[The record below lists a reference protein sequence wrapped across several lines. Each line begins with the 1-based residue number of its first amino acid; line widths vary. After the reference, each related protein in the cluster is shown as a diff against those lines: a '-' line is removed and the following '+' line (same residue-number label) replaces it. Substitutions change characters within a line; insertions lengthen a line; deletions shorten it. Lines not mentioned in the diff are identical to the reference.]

1 MFLTKQFGK
10 RPLSLAVAAAVAPAL
25 ASTALAQSPQLE
37 EVVVTATKR
46 AENLQDVPISVNA
59 LSGDAMRSQNILTFD
74 DYVEF
79 LPNVV
84 SAGIGPGQKE
94 IYIRGSASEQ
104 SSITVAPA
112 QGSAPGVALY
122 FDEMP
127 VSFGARNL
135 DVYAADLDRI
145 EVLSGPQ
152 GTLFGASSQSGNMR
166 LITSKPNA
174 DEFEASVDFG
184 MSSTRGGANSDNLEV
199 MVNVPIND
207 KGAVRFVGYR
217 DKQGGW
223 IDNAEGTFT
232 PNGEVIDRNNSA
244 GFGPFFGDFPLTT
257 IQSTNN
263 ADLAKDNWNEAEY
276 NGFRVAAS
284 YDLNDDW
291 SALVTHMSQEIDVE
305 GSFLVDPSLGQDRSQ
320 KYVPERNVDEFDIT
334 TWTLEGRIANLDVV
348 YTGGYIDRE
357 VDALIDYTHY
367 NNGGGYIT
375 YYLCSGNIYS
385 GDKANARNTCF
396 DPTKQ
401 YADESTN
408 ERTTHE
414 FRISSD
420 PDNRLRWMAGV
431 YMSDVDTTHIGEFQY
446 FSTNDAFS
454 EHIINYF
461 TDENGDYVNWAPF
474 SVGNTTI
481 PNTAGTNT
489 EGPRSPLTTFYNDY
503 TRTEEETAYF
513 GEVAFDLTDDLTV
526 SLSARQYD
534 LKSQLQ
540 GASNFS
546 FGCRYGAPFTDRD
559 TPAGAGFGNAEVTAD
574 GRCNSNAFSND
585 VTARLL
591 TLGAYAASGDASII
605 QDATSPN
612 GARDM
617 FRGGGDNDKTLLAIQ
632 EGRLDIS
639 DISTDGSTKEKDT
652 IVRLSLN
659 YNLSDDVM
667 LYGIYSEGY
676 RPATQNRN
684 AGQLAANQCKEDD
697 PNYATCIQTNV
708 YHGYV
713 VPAVA
718 VTDTLENIEFGMKGE
733 FLDRTLRLNASFYM
747 TEITDLQVSRF
758 DPSNVAF
765 LVFMENVG
773 DAESNGIDVDFQ
785 WAAGTNLL
793 ISGAASFLDTELTR
807 INPQLEG
814 VAVPVGSELP
824 LAPRFSGNL
833 RVRYDFEMP
842 GWYGMNGYVTGA
854 ITHRGESAAGIVGS
868 AAFMDDTAL
877 LAYGSRSGLDQQ
889 NEGGTFGTVNDSEGA
904 LPANTRFVNEAAT
917 TLNLSAGFM
926 KDSWLAEVYVRNLT
940 SEAGTIVQTAGKFT
954 PEATVNR
961 PRTIGMRI
969 SYSF

>member
-1 MFLTKQFGK
+1 MFLTNKFGK
-10 RPLSLAVAAAVAPAL
+10 RPLSFAVAAAIAPAF
-25 ASTALAQSPQLE
+25 ASTALAQNPQLE

-59 LSGDAMRSQNILTFD
+59 LSGDAMRSQNIMTFD

-135 DVYAADLDRI
+135 DVYAADLERI

-166 LITSKPNA
+166 LITNKPNQ
-174 DEFEASVDFG
+174 DEFEASIDFG
-184 MSSTRGGANSDNLEV
+184 MSSTSGGAGSNNVEAMINIPLSDRA
-199 MVNVPIND
+199 
-207 KGAVRFVGYR
+207 AVRFVGYS
-217 DKQGGW
+217 DNQGGW
-223 IDNAEGTFT
+223 IDNVSGTFT

-244 GFGPFFGDFPLTT
+244 GYGPFFGDFPLTT
-257 IQSTNN
+257 IQSASN
-263 ADLAKDNWNEAEY
+263 ADLAEDDWNEAKY

-284 YDLNDDW
+284 YDFNDEW
-291 SALVTHMSQEIDVE
+291 SGLLTHMSQEIDVE
-305 GSFLVDPSLGQDRSQ
+305 GSFLVDPSLGDEKSM
-320 KYVPERNVDEFDIT
+320 KFVPEHNLDEFDIT
-334 TWTLEGRIANLDVV
+334 TWTLEGRLANLDVV
-348 YTGGYIDRE
+348 YSGGYIDRE

-385 GDKANARNTCF
+385 GDKANAPNTCF

-401 YADESTN
+401 YADASTN

-414 FRISSD
+414 IRLSSD

-446 FSTNDAFS
+446 MSTNDAFS
-454 EHIINYF
+454 EHIVNYF
-461 TDENGDYVNWAPF
+461 GSGAPF
-474 SVGNTTI
+474 EVGNTTI
-481 PNTAGTNT
+481 PDTAGTNT
-489 EGPRSPLTTFYNDY
+489 VGPRSPLTTFYNDY
-503 TRTEEETAYF
+503 TRTEEETAFF

-526 SLSARQYD
+526 SLSARRYD

-559 TPAGAGFGNAEVTAD
+559 TPAGAGFGNAEVTPD

-585 VTARLL
+585 VTARML
-591 TLGAYAASGDASII
+591 TLGAYGASGDDNII
-605 QDATSPN
+605 LNATSPN

-617 FRGGGDNDKTLLAIQ
+617 FRGGGSNAATLAAIQ
-632 EGRLDIS
+632 NGNLDIS
-639 DISTDGSTKEKDT
+639 AISPDGSTEEEDT

-667 LYGIYSEGY
+667 VYGIYSEGY

-684 AGQLAANQCKEDD
+684 AGQLAANQSG
-697 PNYATCIQTNV
+697 V
-708 YHGYV
+708 YEGYV

-785 WAAGTNLL
+785 WAAGNNLL
-793 ISGAASFLDTELTR
+793 ISGAASFLDTEITR
-807 INPQLEG
+807 LNPQLQG

-824 LAPRFSGNL
+824 LAPRFSGNI
-833 RVRYDFEMP
+833 RVRYDYEVPSM
-842 GWYGMNGYVTGA
+842 GANGYVTA
-854 ITHRGESAAGIVGS
+854 ALTHRGESVAGIVGS
-868 AAFMDDTAL
+868 AAFMDDTGV
-877 LAYGSRSGLDQQ
+877 LAYGASSGLGLQ
-889 NEGGTFGTVNDSEGA
+889 NEGGTFGTVNDRTGN
-904 LPANTRFVNEAAT
+904 LPSNSRFVNESAT
-917 TLNLSAGFM
+917 MINLSAGLE
-926 KDSWLAEVYVRNLT
+926 KDNWLAEVYVRNLT
-940 SEAGTIVQTAGKFT
+940 SEEGAIVQTAGKFS

-961 PRTIGMRI
+961 PRTLGLRL
-969 SYSF
+969 SYRF

>member
-1 MFLTKQFGK
+1 MSHPHRFHRT
-10 RPLSLAVAAAVAPAL
+10 PLAAALGVALLPL
-25 ASTALAQSPQLE
+25 VASPVQAQLE

-46 AENLQDVPISVNA
+46 TESLQDVPISVSA
-59 LSGDAMRSQNILTFD
+59 LGGEALKDLGVQTFD
-74 DYVEF
+74 EYVEF

-84 SAGIGPGQKE
+84 SAGIGPGQRE

-135 DVYAADLDRI
+135 DVYAADLERI

-166 LITSKPNA
+166 LITNKPQL
-174 DEFEASVDFG
+174 DEFSAGIDVG
-184 MSSTRGGANSDNLEV
+184 MSTTHGGADSNKVEAMINIPLSDRAA
-199 MVNVPIND
+199 I
-207 KGAVRFVGYR
+207 RFVGFA

-223 IDNAEGTFT
+223 IDNVPGTFT
-232 PNGEVIDRNNSA
+232 PSGEVIDRNNSA
-244 GFGPFFGDFPLTT
+244 GFGPFFRDFPQTT
-257 IQSTNN
+257 IQSTSN
-263 ADLAKDNWNEAEY
+263 ADLARDNWNEAKY
-276 NGFRVAAS
+276 NGYRLGLR
-284 YDLNDDW
+284 YDFTDNW
-291 SALVTHMSQEIDVE
+291 SGLIQHMSQEIDVE
-305 GSFLVDPSLGQDRSQ
+305 GSFLIDPSLGDESSQ
-320 KYVPERNVDEFDIT
+320 KFVPERNVDDFDIT

-401 YADESTN
+401 YADQSTN

-420 PDNRLRWMAGV
+420 PDNRFRWMAGV
-431 YMSDVDTTHIGEFQY
+431 YYSDVETTHIGEFQY
-446 FSTNDAFS
+446 LSTNDAFS
-454 EHIINYF
+454 EHIVNYF
-461 TDENGDYVNWAPF
+461 GSGAPF
-474 SVGNTTI
+474 EVGNTTI
-481 PNTAGTNT
+481 PDTPGTNT
-489 EGPRSPLTTFYNDY
+489 DGPRSALTTFYNDF
-503 TRTEEETAYF
+503 TRTEEELAFF
-513 GEVAFDLTDDLTV
+513 GELAFDLTDSLTV
-526 SLSARQYD
+526 AVSARRYD
-534 LKSQLQ
+534 LDTQLQ

-585 VTARLL
+585 VSARLL
-591 TLGAYAASGDASII
+591 TLGQYAASGDDSII
-605 QDATSPN
+605 LNATSPN

-617 FRGGGDNDKTLLAIQ
+617 FRGGGSNAATLAAIQ
-632 EGRLDIS
+632 SGRLDIS
-639 DISTDGSTKEKDT
+639 AIESDGSTNEEDT
-652 IVRLSLN
+652 IVRFSAN
-659 YNLSDDVM
+659 WNMTDDIM
-667 LYGIYSEGY
+667 FYGIYSEGY

-684 AGQLAANQCKEDD
+684 AGQLAANQSG
-697 PNYATCIQTNV
+697 V
-708 YHGYV
+708 YEGYV

-718 VTDTLENIEFGMKGE
+718 VTDELENIEFGMKGE
-733 FLDRTLRLNASFYM
+733 FLDRTLRINASIYWA
-747 TEITDLQVSRF
+747 EITDLQVSRF

-773 DAESNGIDVDFQ
+773 DADSNGIDVDFQ
-785 WAAGTNLL
+785 WAPTDNLT
-793 ISGAASFLDTELTR
+793 ISGAASFLDTEITR
-807 INPQLEG
+807 LNPQLQG

-824 LAPRFSGNL
+824 LAPDFSGNL
-833 RVRYDFEMP
+833 RARYDFELP
-842 GWYGMNGYVTGA
+842 GMGANAYVTGSV
-854 ITHRGESAAGIVGS
+854 TYRGTSLAGIVGS

-877 LAYGSRSGLDQQ
+877 LAYGSTSGLGIEE
-889 NEGGTFGTVNDSEGA
+889 EGGNFGTVADSSGD
-904 LPANTRFVNEAAT
+904 LPANTRFVNESAT
-917 TLNLSAGFM
+917 VLSASAGIM
-926 KDSWLAEVYVRNLT
+926 KDSWLAELYVKNIT
-940 SEAGTIVQTAGKFT
+940 SQEGAIVQTAGKFT

-961 PRTIGMRI
+961 PRTIGVRL
-969 SYSF
+969 SYRF

>member
-10 RPLSLAVAAAVAPAL
+10 RPLSLAVAAAIAPAL
-25 ASTALAQSPQLE
+25 ASTAFAQNPQLE

-59 LSGDAMRSQNILTFD
+59 LTGDAMRSQNIMTFD

-135 DVYAADLDRI
+135 DVYAADLERI

-166 LITSKPNA
+166 LITNKPNR
-174 DEFEASVDFG
+174 DEFEASIDFG
-184 MSSTRGGANSDNLEV
+184 MSSTSGGAGSNNVEAMINIPLSDRA
-199 MVNVPIND
+199 
-207 KGAVRFVGYR
+207 AVRFVGYS
-217 DKQGGW
+217 DNQGGW
-223 IDNAEGTFT
+223 IDNVSGTFT
-232 PNGEVIDRNNSA
+232 PSGEVIDRNNSA
-244 GFGPFFGDFPLTT
+244 GYGPFFGDFPLTT
-257 IQSTNN
+257 IQSASN
-263 ADLAKDNWNEAEY
+263 ADLAEDDWNEAKY

-284 YDLNDDW
+284 YDFNAEW
-291 SALVTHMSQEIDVE
+291 SGLITHMSQEIDVE
-305 GSFLVDPSLGQDRSQ
+305 GSFLIDPSLGDEKAQ
-320 KYVPERNVDEFDIT
+320 KFVPEHNLDEFDIT
-334 TWTLEGRIANLDVV
+334 TWTLEGRLANLDVV

-414 FRISSD
+414 IRVSSD
-420 PDNRLRWMAGV
+420 PDSRLRWMAGV

-446 FSTNDAFS
+446 MSTNDAFS
-454 EHIINYF
+454 EHIVNYF
-461 TDENGDYVNWAPF
+461 GSGDPF
-474 SVGNTTI
+474 QVGNTTI
-481 PNTAGTNT
+481 PDTAGTNT
-489 EGPRSPLTTFYNDY
+489 TGPRSPLTTFYNDFG
-503 TRTEEETAYF
+503 RSEEETAFF
-513 GEVAFDLTDDLTV
+513 GEVSFDLTDDLTV
-526 SLSARQYD
+526 ALSARRYD

-559 TPAGAGFGNAEVTAD
+559 TPAGAGFGNAEVTPD

-591 TLGAYAASGDASII
+591 TLGAYAASGDDNII
-605 QDATSPN
+605 LNATSPN

-617 FRGGGDNDKTLLAIQ
+617 FRGGGSNAATLAAIQ
-632 EGRLDIS
+632 NGNLDIS
-639 DISTDGSTKEKDT
+639 DISTDGSTEEEDT

-667 LYGIYSEGY
+667 VYGIYSEGY

-684 AGQLAANQCKEDD
+684 AGQLAANQSG
-697 PNYATCIQTNV
+697 V
-708 YHGYV
+708 YEGYV

-785 WAAGTNLL
+785 WAAGNNLL
-793 ISGAASFLDTELTR
+793 ISGAASFLDTEITR
-807 INPQLEG
+807 LNPQLQG

-824 LAPRFSGNL
+824 LAPRFSGNI
-833 RVRYDFEMP
+833 RVRYDYEVSSM
-842 GWYGMNGYVTGA
+842 GANGYVTA
-854 ITHRGESAAGIVGS
+854 ALTHRGESVAGIVGS
-868 AAFMDDTAL
+868 AAFMDDTGV
-877 LAYGSRSGLDQQ
+877 LAYGGASGLGLQ
-889 NEGGTFGTVNDSEGA
+889 NEGGTFGTVNDRTGN
-904 LPANTRFVNEAAT
+904 LPANTRFVNESAT
-917 TLNLSAGFM
+917 MINLSAGLE
-926 KDSWLAEVYVRNLT
+926 KDNWLAEVYVRNLT
-940 SEAGTIVQTAGKFT
+940 SEEGAIVQTAGKFT

-961 PRTIGMRI
+961 PRTLGLRL
-969 SYSF
+969 SYRF

>member
-1 MFLTKQFGK
+1 MFLTNKFGK
-10 RPLSLAVAAAVAPAL
+10 RPLSLAVAAAIAPAL
-25 ASTALAQSPQLE
+25 ASTALAQNLQLE

-59 LSGDAMRSQNILTFD
+59 LSGDAMRSQNIMTFD

-122 FDEMP
+122 LDEMP

-135 DVYAADLDRI
+135 DVYAADLERI

-166 LITSKPNA
+166 LITNKPNQ
-174 DEFEASVDFG
+174 DEFEASIDFG
-184 MSSTRGGANSDNLEV
+184 MSSTSGGAGSNNVEAMINIPLSDRA
-199 MVNVPIND
+199 
-207 KGAVRFVGYR
+207 AVRFVGYS
-217 DKQGGW
+217 DNQGGW
-223 IDNAEGTFT
+223 IDNVSGSFT
-232 PNGEVIDRNNSA
+232 PSGEVIDRNNSA
-244 GFGPFFGDFPLTT
+244 GYGPFFSGFPLTT
-257 IQSTNN
+257 IQSASN
-263 ADLAKDNWNEAEY
+263 ADLAEDDWNEAKY

-284 YDLNDDW
+284 YDFNDEW
-291 SALVTHMSQEIDVE
+291 SGLLTHMSQEIDVE
-305 GSFLVDPSLGQDRSQ
+305 GSFLVDPSLGDEKSM
-320 KYVPERNVDEFDIT
+320 KFAPEHNLDEFDIT
-334 TWTLEGRIANLDVV
+334 TWTLEGRLANLDVV

-357 VDALIDYTHY
+357 VDAIIDYTHY

-385 GDKANARNTCF
+385 GDKANATNTCF

-401 YADESTN
+401 YADASTN

-414 FRISSD
+414 IRFSSD

-431 YMSDVDTTHIGEFQY
+431 YMSDVDTTHVGEFQY
-446 FSTNDAFS
+446 MSTNDAFS
-454 EHIINYF
+454 EHIVNYF
-461 TDENGDYVNWAPF
+461 GSGAPF
-474 SVGNTTI
+474 EVGNTTI

-489 EGPRSPLTTFYNDY
+489 VGPRSPLTTFYNDY
-503 TRTEEETAYF
+503 TRTEEETAFF
-513 GEVAFDLTDDLTV
+513 GEVALDLTDDLTI
-526 SLSARQYD
+526 SLSARRYD

-559 TPAGAGFGNAEVTAD
+559 TPAGAGFGNAEVTPD

-585 VTARLL
+585 VTSRLL
-591 TLGAYAASGDASII
+591 TLGAYAASGDDNII
-605 QDATSPN
+605 LNATSPN

-617 FRGGGDNDKTLLAIQ
+617 FRGGGSNAATLAAIQ
-632 EGRLDIS
+632 NGNLDIG
-639 DISTDGSTKEKDT
+639 DISADGSTEEEDT

-667 LYGIYSEGY
+667 VYGIYSEGY

-684 AGQLAANQCKEDD
+684 AGQLAANQSG
-697 PNYATCIQTNV
+697 V
-708 YHGYV
+708 YEGYV

-785 WAAGTNLL
+785 WAAGSNLL
-793 ISGAASFLDTELTR
+793 ISGAASFLDTEITR
-807 INPQLEG
+807 LNPQLQG

-824 LAPRFSGNL
+824 LAPRFSGNV
-833 RVRYDFEMP
+833 RVRYDYEVPSMAA
-842 GWYGMNGYVTGA
+842 NGYVTA
-854 ITHRGESAAGIVGS
+854 ALVHRGESVAGIVGS
-868 AAFMDDTAL
+868 AAFMDDTGV
-877 LAYGSRSGLDQQ
+877 LAYGASSGLGLQ
-889 NEGGTFGTVNDSEGA
+889 NEGGTFGTVNDRTGN
-904 LPANTRFVNEAAT
+904 LPANTRFVNESAT
-917 TLNLSAGFM
+917 MINLSAGLE
-926 KDSWLAEVYVRNLT
+926 KDNWLAEVYVRNLT
-940 SEAGTIVQTAGKFT
+940 SEEGAIVQTAGKFT

-961 PRTIGMRI
+961 PRTLGLRL
-969 SYSF
+969 SYRF

>member
-1 MFLTKQFGK
+1 MFLTNKFGK
-10 RPLSLAVAAAVAPAL
+10 RPLSLAVAAAIAPAL
-25 ASTALAQSPQLE
+25 ASTALAQNPQLE

-59 LSGDAMRSQNILTFD
+59 LSGDAMRSQNIMTFD

-122 FDEMP
+122 LDEMP

-135 DVYAADLDRI
+135 DVYAADLERI

-166 LITSKPNA
+166 LITNKPNQ
-174 DEFEASVDFG
+174 DEFEASIDFG
-184 MSSTRGGANSDNLEV
+184 MSSTSGGAGSNNVEAMINIPLSDRA
-199 MVNVPIND
+199 
-207 KGAVRFVGYR
+207 AVRFVGYS
-217 DKQGGW
+217 DNQGGW
-223 IDNAEGTFT
+223 IDNVSGSFT
-232 PNGEVIDRNNSA
+232 PSGEVIDRNNSA
-244 GFGPFFGDFPLTT
+244 GYGPFFSGFPLTT
-257 IQSTNN
+257 IQSASN
-263 ADLAKDNWNEAEY
+263 ADLAEDDWNEAKY

-284 YDLNDDW
+284 YDFNDEW
-291 SALVTHMSQEIDVE
+291 SGLLTHMSQEIDVE
-305 GSFLVDPSLGQDRSQ
+305 GSFLVDPSLGDEKSM
-320 KYVPERNVDEFDIT
+320 KFAPEHNLDEFDIT
-334 TWTLEGRIANLDVV
+334 TWTLEGRLANLDVV

-357 VDALIDYTHY
+357 VDAIIDYTHY

-385 GDKANARNTCF
+385 GDKANATNTCF

-401 YADESTN
+401 YADASTN

-414 FRISSD
+414 IRFSSD

-431 YMSDVDTTHIGEFQY
+431 YMSDVDTTHVGEFQY
-446 FSTNDAFS
+446 MSTNDAFS
-454 EHIINYF
+454 EHIVNYF
-461 TDENGDYVNWAPF
+461 GSGAPF
-474 SVGNTTI
+474 EVGNTTI

-489 EGPRSPLTTFYNDY
+489 VGPRSPLTTFYNDY
-503 TRTEEETAYF
+503 TRTEEETAFF

-526 SLSARQYD
+526 SLSARRYD

-559 TPAGAGFGNAEVTAD
+559 TPAGAGFGNAEVTPD

-585 VTARLL
+585 VTARML
-591 TLGAYAASGDASII
+591 TLGAYGASGDDNII
-605 QDATSPN
+605 LNATSPN

-617 FRGGGDNDKTLLAIQ
+617 FRGGGSNAATLAAIQ
-632 EGRLDIS
+632 NGNLDIS
-639 DISTDGSTKEKDT
+639 AISPDGSTEEEDT

-667 LYGIYSEGY
+667 VYGIYSEGY

-684 AGQLAANQCKEDD
+684 AGQLAANQSG
-697 PNYATCIQTNV
+697 V
-708 YHGYV
+708 YEGYV

-785 WAAGTNLL
+785 LAAGNNLL
-793 ISGAASFLDTELTR
+793 ISGAASFLDTEITR
-807 INPQLEG
+807 LNPQLQG

-824 LAPRFSGNL
+824 LAPRFSGNV
-833 RVRYDFEMP
+833 RVRYDYEVPSMAA
-842 GWYGMNGYVTGA
+842 NGYVTA
-854 ITHRGESAAGIVGS
+854 ALVHRGESVAGIVGS
-868 AAFMDDTAL
+868 AAFMDDTGV
-877 LAYGSRSGLDQQ
+877 LAYGASSGLGLQ
-889 NEGGTFGTVNDSEGA
+889 NEGGTFGTVNDRTGN
-904 LPANTRFVNEAAT
+904 LPANTRFVNESAT
-917 TLNLSAGFM
+917 MINLSAGLE
-926 KDSWLAEVYVRNLT
+926 KDNWLAEVYVRNLT
-940 SEAGTIVQTAGKFT
+940 SEEGAIVQTAGKFT

-961 PRTIGMRI
+961 PRTLGLRL
-969 SYSF
+969 SYRF

>member
-1 MFLTKQFGK
+1 MFFTNKFGK
-10 RPLSLAVAAAVAPAL
+10 RPLSLAVAAAIAPAL
-25 ASTALAQSPQLE
+25 ASTALAQNPQLE

-59 LSGDAMRSQNILTFD
+59 LSGDAMRSQNIMTFD

-122 FDEMP
+122 LDEMP

-135 DVYAADLDRI
+135 DVYAADLERI

-166 LITSKPNA
+166 LITNKPNQ
-174 DEFEASVDFG
+174 DEFEASIDFG
-184 MSSTRGGANSDNLEV
+184 MSSTSGGAGSNNVEAMINIPLSDRA
-199 MVNVPIND
+199 
-207 KGAVRFVGYR
+207 AVRFVGYS
-217 DKQGGW
+217 DNQGGW
-223 IDNAEGTFT
+223 IDNAAGTFT
-232 PNGEVIDRNNSA
+232 PSGEVIDRNNSA
-244 GFGPFFGDFPLTT
+244 GYGPFFGDFPLTT
-257 IQSTNN
+257 IQSASN
-263 ADLAKDNWNEAEY
+263 ADLAEDDWNEAKY

-284 YDLNDDW
+284 YDFNDEW
-291 SALVTHMSQEIDVE
+291 SGLLTHMSQEIDVE
-305 GSFLVDPSLGQDRSQ
+305 GSFLVDPSLGDEKSQ
-320 KYVPERNVDEFDIT
+320 KFVPEHNLDEFDIT
-334 TWTLEGRIANLDVV
+334 TWTLEGRLANLDVV

-385 GDKANARNTCF
+385 GDKANAPNTCF

-401 YADESTN
+401 YADASTN

-414 FRISSD
+414 IRLSSD

-446 FSTNDAFS
+446 MSTNDAFS

-461 TDENGDYVNWAPF
+461 GSGAPF
-474 SVGNTTI
+474 EVGNTTI

-489 EGPRSPLTTFYNDY
+489 VGPRSPLTTFYNDY
-503 TRTEEETAYF
+503 TRTEEETAFF

-526 SLSARQYD
+526 SLSARRYD

-546 FGCRYGAPFTDRD
+546 FGCRYGAPFTDRE
-559 TPAGAGFGNAEVTAD
+559 TPAGAGFGNAEVTPD

-585 VTARLL
+585 VTSRLL
-591 TLGAYAASGDASII
+591 TLGAYAASGDNNII
-605 QDATSPN
+605 LNATSPN

-617 FRGGGDNDKTLLAIQ
+617 FRGGGSNAATLAAIQ
-632 EGRLDIS
+632 NGNLDIS
-639 DISTDGSTKEKDT
+639 DISADGSTEEEDT

-667 LYGIYSEGY
+667 VYGIYSEGY

-684 AGQLAANQCKEDD
+684 AGQLAANQSG
-697 PNYATCIQTNV
+697 V
-708 YHGYV
+708 YEGYV

-785 WAAGTNLL
+785 WAAGNNLL
-793 ISGAASFLDTELTR
+793 ISGAASFLDTEITR
-807 INPQLEG
+807 LNPQLQG

-824 LAPRFSGNL
+824 LAPRFSGNI
-833 RVRYDFEMP
+833 RVRYDYEVPSMAA
-842 GWYGMNGYVTGA
+842 NGYVTA
-854 ITHRGESAAGIVGS
+854 ALVHRGESVAGIVGS
-868 AAFMDDTAL
+868 AAFMDDTGV
-877 LAYGSRSGLDQQ
+877 LAYGASSGLGLQ
-889 NEGGTFGTVNDSEGA
+889 NEGGTFGTVNDRTGN
-904 LPANTRFVNEAAT
+904 LPANTRFVNESAT
-917 TLNLSAGFM
+917 MINLSAGLE
-926 KDSWLAEVYVRNLT
+926 KDNWLAEVYVRNLT
-940 SEAGTIVQTAGKFT
+940 SEEGAIVQTAGKFT

-961 PRTIGMRI
+961 PRTLGLRL
-969 SYSF
+969 SYRF

>member
-1 MFLTKQFGK
+1 MFLTNKFGK
-10 RPLSLAVAAAVAPAL
+10 RPLSLAVAAAIAPAL
-25 ASTALAQSPQLE
+25 ASTAVAQNPQLE

-46 AENLQDVPISVNA
+46 AENLQDVPVSVNA
-59 LSGDAMRSQNILTFD
+59 LTGDAMRSQNIMTFD

-135 DVYAADLDRI
+135 DIYAADLERI

-166 LITSKPNA
+166 LITNKPNQ
-174 DEFEASVDFG
+174 DEFEASIDFG
-184 MSSTRGGANSDNLEV
+184 MSSTSGGAGSNNVEAMINIPLSDRA
-199 MVNVPIND
+199 
-207 KGAVRFVGYR
+207 AVRFVGYS
-217 DKQGGW
+217 DNQGGW
-223 IDNAEGTFT
+223 IDNAQGTFT
-232 PNGEVIDRNNSA
+232 PNGDVIDRNNSA
-244 GFGPFFGDFPLTT
+244 GYGPFFSDFPMTT
-257 IQSTNN
+257 VQSASN
-263 ADLAKDNWNEAEY
+263 ADIAKDDWNEAKY
-276 NGFRVAAS
+276 NGFRVAGS
-284 YDLNDDW
+284 YDINDEW
-291 SALVTHMSQEIDVE
+291 SMLVTHLSQEIDVD
-305 GSFLVDPSLGQDRSQ
+305 GSFLIDPSLGDEKSQ
-320 KYVPERNVDEFDIT
+320 KFVPEHNIDEFDIT
-334 TWTLEGRIANLDVV
+334 TWTLEGRVANLDLV
-348 YTGGYIDRE
+348 YSGGYIDRE
-357 VDALIDYTHY
+357 VDSLIDYTHY

-385 GDKANARNTCF
+385 GDKANAPNNCY

-401 YADESTN
+401 YADVSTN

-414 FRISSD
+414 IRVSSD

-446 FSTNDAFS
+446 LSTNDAFS
-454 EHIINYF
+454 EHIVNYF
-461 TDENGDYVNWAPF
+461 GSGAPF
-474 SVGNTTI
+474 EVGNTTI

-489 EGPRSPLTTFYNDY
+489 VGPRSPLTTFYNDY
-503 TRTEEETAYF
+503 TRTEEETAFF

-526 SLSARQYD
+526 ALSARRYD

-546 FGCRYGAPFTDRD
+546 FGCRYGAPFTDRE

-585 VTARLL
+585 VTARML
-591 TLGAYAASGDASII
+591 TLGAYGASGDDNII
-605 QDATSPN
+605 LNATSPN

-617 FRGGGDNDKTLLAIQ
+617 FRGGGSNAATLAAIQ
-632 EGRLDIS
+632 NGNLDIS
-639 DISTDGSTKEKDT
+639 AISPDGSTEEEDT

-667 LYGIYSEGY
+667 VYGIYSEGY

-684 AGQLAANQCKEDD
+684 AGQLAANQSG
-697 PNYATCIQTNV
+697 V
-708 YHGYV
+708 YDGYV

-773 DAESNGIDVDFQ
+773 DAESNGVDVDFQ
-785 WAAGTNLL
+785 WAAGNNLL
-793 ISGAASFLDTELTR
+793 ISGAASFLDTEITR
-807 INPQLEG
+807 LNPQLQG

-824 LAPRFSGNL
+824 LAPRFSGNI
-833 RVRYDFEMP
+833 RVRYDYEVASM
-842 GWYGMNGYVTGA
+842 GANGYVTA
-854 ITHRGESAAGIVGS
+854 ALVHRGESVAGIVGS
-868 AAFMDDTAL
+868 AAFMDDTAV
-877 LAYGSRSGLDQQ
+877 LAYGNASGLGLQ
-889 NEGGTFGTVNDSEGA
+889 NEGGTFGTVNDRTGN
-904 LPANTRFVNEAAT
+904 LPASTRFVNESAT
-917 TLNLSAGFM
+917 MINLSAGLE
-926 KDSWLAEVYVRNLT
+926 KDNWLAEVYVRNLT
-940 SEAGTIVQTAGKFT
+940 SEEGAIVQTAGKFT

-961 PRTIGMRI
+961 PRTLGLRL
-969 SYSF
+969 SYRF

>member
-1 MFLTKQFGK
+1 MSHPHRFHRT
-10 RPLSLAVAAAVAPAL
+10 PLAAALGVALLPL
-25 ASTALAQSPQLE
+25 VASPVQAQLE

-46 AENLQDVPISVNA
+46 TESLQDVPISVSA
-59 LSGDAMRSQNILTFD
+59 LGGEALKDLGVQTFD
-74 DYVEF
+74 EYVEF

-84 SAGIGPGQKE
+84 SAGIGPGQRE

-135 DVYAADLDRI
+135 DVYAADLERI

-166 LITSKPNA
+166 LITNKPQL
-174 DEFEASVDFG
+174 DEFSAGIDVG
-184 MSSTRGGANSDNLEV
+184 MSTTHGGADSNKVEAMINIPLSDRAA
-199 MVNVPIND
+199 I
-207 KGAVRFVGYR
+207 RFVGFA

-223 IDNAEGTFT
+223 IDNVPGTFT
-232 PNGEVIDRNNSA
+232 PSGEVIDRNNSA
-244 GFGPFFGDFPLTT
+244 GFGPFFRDFPQTT
-257 IQSTNN
+257 IQSTSN
-263 ADLAKDNWNEAEY
+263 ADLARDNWNEAKY
-276 NGFRVAAS
+276 NGYRLGLR
-284 YDLNDDW
+284 YDFTDNW
-291 SALVTHMSQEIDVE
+291 SGLIQHMSQEIDVE
-305 GSFLVDPSLGQDRSQ
+305 GSFLIDPSLGDESSQ
-320 KYVPERNVDEFDIT
+320 KFVPEHNVDDFDIT

-401 YADESTN
+401 YADQSTN

-420 PDNRLRWMAGV
+420 PDNRFRWMAGV
-431 YMSDVDTTHIGEFQY
+431 YYSDVETTHIGEFQY
-446 FSTNDAFS
+446 LSTNDAFS
-454 EHIINYF
+454 EHIVNYF
-461 TDENGDYVNWAPF
+461 GSGAPF
-474 SVGNTTI
+474 EVGNTTI
-481 PNTAGTNT
+481 PGTPGTNT
-489 EGPRSPLTTFYNDY
+489 DGPRSALTTFYNDF
-503 TRTEEETAYF
+503 TRTEEELAFF
-513 GEVAFDLTDDLTV
+513 GELAFDLTDSLTV
-526 SLSARQYD
+526 AVSARRYD
-534 LKSQLQ
+534 LDTQLQ

-585 VTARLL
+585 VSARLL
-591 TLGAYAASGDASII
+591 TLGQYAASGDDSII
-605 QDATSPN
+605 LNATSPN

-617 FRGGGDNDKTLLAIQ
+617 FRGGGSNAATLAAIQ
-632 EGRLDIS
+632 SGRLDIGAIES
-639 DISTDGSTKEKDT
+639 DGSTNEEDT
-652 IVRLSLN
+652 IVRFSAN
-659 YNLSDDVM
+659 WNMTDDIM
-667 LYGIYSEGY
+667 FYGIYSEGY

-684 AGQLAANQCKEDD
+684 AGQLAANQSG
-697 PNYATCIQTNV
+697 V
-708 YHGYV
+708 YEGYV

-718 VTDTLENIEFGMKGE
+718 VTDELENIEFGMKGE
-733 FLDRTLRLNASFYM
+733 FLDRTLRINASIYWA
-747 TEITDLQVSRF
+747 EITDLQVSRF

-773 DAESNGIDVDFQ
+773 DADSNGIDVDFQ
-785 WAAGTNLL
+785 WAPTDNLT
-793 ISGAASFLDTELTR
+793 ISGAASFLDTEITR
-807 INPQLEG
+807 LNPQLQG

-824 LAPRFSGNL
+824 LAPDFSGNL
-833 RVRYDFEMP
+833 RARYDFELP
-842 GWYGMNGYVTGA
+842 GMGANAYVTGSV
-854 ITHRGESAAGIVGS
+854 TYRGTSLAGIVGS

-877 LAYGSRSGLDQQ
+877 LAYGSTSGLGIEE
-889 NEGGTFGTVNDSEGA
+889 EGGNFGTVADSSGD
-904 LPANTRFVNEAAT
+904 LPANTRFVNESAT
-917 TLNLSAGFM
+917 VLSASAGIM
-926 KDSWLAEVYVRNLT
+926 KDSWLAELYVKNIT
-940 SEAGTIVQTAGKFT
+940 SQEGAIVQTAGKFT

-961 PRTIGMRI
+961 PRTIGVRL
-969 SYSF
+969 SYRF

>member
-1 MFLTKQFGK
+1 MFLTNKFGK
-10 RPLSLAVAAAVAPAL
+10 RPLSLAVAAAIAPAL
-25 ASTALAQSPQLE
+25 ASTALAQNPQLE

-59 LSGDAMRSQNILTFD
+59 LSGDAMRSQNIMTFD

-122 FDEMP
+122 LDEMP

-135 DVYAADLDRI
+135 DVYAADLERI

-166 LITSKPNA
+166 LITNKPNQ
-174 DEFEASVDFG
+174 DEFEASIDFG
-184 MSSTRGGANSDNLEV
+184 MSSTSGGAGSNNVEAMINIPLSDRA
-199 MVNVPIND
+199 
-207 KGAVRFVGYR
+207 AVRFVGYS
-217 DKQGGW
+217 DNQGGW
-223 IDNAEGTFT
+223 IDNVSGSFT
-232 PNGEVIDRNNSA
+232 PSGEVIDRNNSA
-244 GFGPFFGDFPLTT
+244 GYGPFFSGFPLTT
-257 IQSTNN
+257 IQSASN
-263 ADLAKDNWNEAEY
+263 ADLAEDDWNEAKY

-284 YDLNDDW
+284 YDFNDEW
-291 SALVTHMSQEIDVE
+291 SGLLTHMSQEIDVE
-305 GSFLVDPSLGQDRSQ
+305 GSFLVDPSLGDEKSM
-320 KYVPERNVDEFDIT
+320 KFAPEHNLDEFDIT
-334 TWTLEGRIANLDVV
+334 TWTLEGRLANLDMV

-357 VDALIDYTHY
+357 VDAIIDYTHY

-385 GDKANARNTCF
+385 GDKANATNTCF

-401 YADESTN
+401 YADASTN

-414 FRISSD
+414 IRFSSD

-446 FSTNDAFS
+446 MSTNDAFS
-454 EHIINYF
+454 EHIVNYF
-461 TDENGDYVNWAPF
+461 GSGAPF
-474 SVGNTTI
+474 EVGNTTI

-489 EGPRSPLTTFYNDY
+489 VGPRSPLTTFYNDY
-503 TRTEEETAYF
+503 TRTEEETAFF
-513 GEVAFDLTDDLTV
+513 GEVALDLTDDLTI
-526 SLSARQYD
+526 SLSARRYD

-559 TPAGAGFGNAEVTAD
+559 TPAGAGFGNAEVTPD

-585 VTARLL
+585 VTSRLL
-591 TLGAYAASGDASII
+591 TLGAYAASGDDNII
-605 QDATSPN
+605 LNATSPN

-617 FRGGGDNDKTLLAIQ
+617 FRGGGSNAATLAAIQ
-632 EGRLDIS
+632 NGNLDIG
-639 DISTDGSTKEKDT
+639 DISADGSTEEEDT

-667 LYGIYSEGY
+667 VYGIYSEGY

-684 AGQLAANQCKEDD
+684 AGQLAANQSG
-697 PNYATCIQTNV
+697 V
-708 YHGYV
+708 YEGYV

-785 WAAGTNLL
+785 WAAGNNLL
-793 ISGAASFLDTELTR
+793 ISGAASFLDTEITR
-807 INPQLEG
+807 LNPQLQG

-824 LAPRFSGNL
+824 LAPRFSGNV
-833 RVRYDFEMP
+833 RVRYDYEVPSMAA
-842 GWYGMNGYVTGA
+842 NGYVTA
-854 ITHRGESAAGIVGS
+854 ALVHRGESVAGIVGS
-868 AAFMDDTAL
+868 AAFMDDTGV
-877 LAYGSRSGLDQQ
+877 LAYGASSGLGLQ
-889 NEGGTFGTVNDSEGA
+889 NEGGTFGTVNDRTGN
-904 LPANTRFVNEAAT
+904 LPANTRFVNESAT
-917 TLNLSAGFM
+917 MINLSAGLE
-926 KDSWLAEVYVRNLT
+926 KDNWLAEVYVRNLT
-940 SEAGTIVQTAGKFT
+940 SEEGAIVQTAGKFT

-961 PRTIGMRI
+961 PRTLGLRL
-969 SYSF
+969 SYRF

>member
-1 MFLTKQFGK
+1 MFRSKPNGK
-10 RPLSLAVAAAVAPAL
+10 RPLSLAVAAAITPVL
-25 ASTALAQSPQLE
+25 ASTALAQNPQLE

-59 LSGDAMRSQNILTFD
+59 LTGDAMRSQNILTFD
-74 DYVEF
+74 EYVEF

-135 DVYAADLDRI
+135 DVYAADLQRI

-166 LITSKPNA
+166 LITNKPNR
-174 DEFEASVDFG
+174 DEFEASLDFG
-184 MSSTRGGANSDNLEV
+184 ISNTQGGAASNNVEAMINL
-199 MVNVPIND
+199 PLTD
-207 KGAVRFVGYR
+207 KLAVRFVGYS
-217 DKQGGW
+217 DNQGGW
-223 IDNAEGTFT
+223 IDNQQATFT

-257 IQSTNN
+257 IRSVTNT
-263 ADLAKDNWNEAEY
+263 DIVEDDWNEATY
-276 NGFRVAAS
+276 NGYRVAAA
-284 YDLNDDW
+284 YDFNDEW
-291 SALVTHMSQEIDVE
+291 SGTVTRMSQEIDVE
-305 GSFLVDPSLGQDRSQ
+305 GSFLIDPSLGDSTAE
-320 KYVPERNVDEFDIT
+320 KYVPESNVDEFDIT

-385 GDKANARNTCF
+385 GDKANAANNCF

-401 YADESTN
+401 YADASTN

-414 FRISSD
+414 FRVSSD
-420 PDNRLRWMAGV
+420 PDERLRWMAGV
-431 YMSDVDTTHIGEFQY
+431 YTSDVDTTHVGEFQY
-446 FSTNDAFS
+446 LSTNDAFS
-454 EHIINYF
+454 DHIVNYF
-461 TDENGDYVNWAPF
+461 GSGAPF
-474 SVGNTTI
+474 QVGNTTI
-481 PNTAGTNT
+481 PDTAGTNT
-489 EGPRSPLTTFYNDY
+489 DGPRSPLTTFYNDF
-503 TRTEEETAYF
+503 TRTEEETAFF
-513 GEVAFDLTDDLTV
+513 GEVQFDLNDRLTAA
-526 SLSARQYD
+526 LSARRYS

-559 TPAGAGFGNAEVTAD
+559 TPAGAGFGNALVTED
-574 GRCNSNAFSND
+574 GRCNSNAFSNS
-585 VTARLL
+585 VTDRLL
-591 TLGAYAASGDASII
+591 TLGDYAANGNADTILN
-605 QDATSPN
+605 ATSPN

-617 FRGGGDNDKTLLAIQ
+617 FRGGGSNAATLAAIQ
-632 EGRLDIS
+632 NGNLDIS
-639 DISTDGSTKEKDT
+639 AISEDGSTREEDT
-652 IVRLSLN
+652 IVRFSLN
-659 YNLSDDVM
+659 FNLTDDVM

-684 AGQLAANQCKEDD
+684 AGQLAANQSG
-697 PNYATCIQTNV
+697 V
-708 YHGYV
+708 YDGYV

-747 TEITDLQVSRF
+747 TDITDLQVSRF

-773 DAESNGIDVDFQ
+773 DAESNGVDLDFQ
-785 WAAGTNLL
+785 WAATNNLI
-793 ISGAASFLDTELTR
+793 ISGAASFLDTKITR
-807 INPQLEG
+807 LNPQLEG

-824 LAPRFSGNL
+824 LAPSFSGNI
-833 RVRYDFEMP
+833 RARYDFELPNM
-842 GWYGMNGYVTGA
+842 GANGYFTGA
-854 ITHRGESAAGIVGS
+854 VTYRGESVAGIVGS
-868 AAFMDDTAL
+868 AAFMNDTSI
-877 LAYGSRSGLDQQ
+877 LAYGRDSGLGEQD
-889 NEGGTFGTVNDSEGA
+889 EGGTFGTVADRNGD
-904 LPANTRFVNEAAT
+904 LPANSRFVNEAAT
-917 TLNLSAGFM
+917 MVNIAAGVE
-926 KDSWLAEVYVRNLT
+926 KDNWLAELYVKNIT
-940 SEAGTIVQTAGKFT
+940 SEEGAIVQTAGKFS

-961 PRTIGMRI
+961 PRTVGLRL
-969 SYSF
+969 SYRF

>member
-1 MFLTKQFGK
+1 MFFTNKFGK
-10 RPLSLAVAAAVAPAL
+10 RPLSLAVAAAISPAL
-25 ASTALAQSPQLE
+25 ASTALAQNPQLE

-59 LSGDAMRSQNILTFD
+59 LSGDAMRSQNIMTFD

-122 FDEMP
+122 LDEMP

-135 DVYAADLDRI
+135 DVYAADLERI

-166 LITSKPNA
+166 LITNKPNQ
-174 DEFEASVDFG
+174 DEFEASIDFG
-184 MSSTRGGANSDNLEV
+184 MSSTSGGAGSNNVEAMINIPLSDRA
-199 MVNVPIND
+199 
-207 KGAVRFVGYR
+207 AVRFVGYS
-217 DKQGGW
+217 DNQGGW
-223 IDNAEGTFT
+223 IDNASGTFT
-232 PNGEVIDRNNSA
+232 PSGEVIDRNNSA
-244 GFGPFFGDFPLTT
+244 GYGPFFGDFPLTT
-257 IQSTNN
+257 IQSASN
-263 ADLAKDNWNEAEY
+263 ADLAEDDWNEAKY

-284 YDLNDDW
+284 YDFNDEW
-291 SALVTHMSQEIDVE
+291 SGLLTHMSQEIDVE
-305 GSFLVDPSLGQDRSQ
+305 GSFLVDPSLGDEKSQ
-320 KYVPERNVDEFDIT
+320 KFVPEHNLDEFDIT
-334 TWTLEGRIANLDVV
+334 TWTLEGRLANLDVV

-385 GDKANARNTCF
+385 GDKANAPNTCF

-401 YADESTN
+401 YADASTN

-414 FRISSD
+414 IRLSSD

-446 FSTNDAFS
+446 MSTNDAFS

-461 TDENGDYVNWAPF
+461 GSGAPF
-474 SVGNTTI
+474 EVGNTTI

-489 EGPRSPLTTFYNDY
+489 VGPRSPLTTFYNDY
-503 TRTEEETAYF
+503 TRTEEETAFF

-526 SLSARQYD
+526 SLSARRYD

-546 FGCRYGAPFTDRD
+546 FGCRYGAPFTDRE
-559 TPAGAGFGNAEVTAD
+559 TPAGAGFGNAEVTPD

-585 VTARLL
+585 VTSRLL
-591 TLGAYAASGDASII
+591 TLGAYAASGDNNVILN
-605 QDATSPN
+605 ATSPN

-617 FRGGGDNDKTLLAIQ
+617 FRGGGSNAATLAAIQ
-632 EGRLDIS
+632 NGNLDIS
-639 DISTDGSTKEKDT
+639 DISADGSTEEEDT

-667 LYGIYSEGY
+667 VYGIYSEGY

-684 AGQLAANQCKEDD
+684 AGQLAANQSG
-697 PNYATCIQTNV
+697 V
-708 YHGYV
+708 YEGYV

-785 WAAGTNLL
+785 WAAGNNLL
-793 ISGAASFLDTELTR
+793 ISGAASFLDTEITR
-807 INPQLEG
+807 LNPQLQG

-824 LAPRFSGNL
+824 LAPRFSGNI
-833 RVRYDFEMP
+833 RVRYDYEVPSMAA
-842 GWYGMNGYVTGA
+842 NGYVTA
-854 ITHRGESAAGIVGS
+854 ALVHRGESVAGIVGS
-868 AAFMDDTAL
+868 AAFMDDTGV
-877 LAYGSRSGLDQQ
+877 LAYGASSGLGLQ
-889 NEGGTFGTVNDSEGA
+889 NEGGTFGTVNDRTGN
-904 LPANTRFVNEAAT
+904 LPANTRFVNESAT
-917 TLNLSAGFM
+917 MINLSAGLE
-926 KDSWLAEVYVRNLT
+926 KDNWLAEVYVRNLT
-940 SEAGTIVQTAGKFT
+940 SEEGAIVQTAGKFS

-961 PRTIGMRI
+961 PRTLGLRL
-969 SYSF
+969 SYRF

>member
-1 MFLTKQFGK
+1 M
-10 RPLSLAVAAAVAPAL
+10 
-25 ASTALAQSPQLE
+25 
-37 EVVVTATKR
+37 
-46 AENLQDVPISVNA
+46 
-59 LSGDAMRSQNILTFD
+59 TFD

-122 FDEMP
+122 LDEMP

-135 DVYAADLDRI
+135 DVYAADLERI

-166 LITSKPNA
+166 LITNKPNQ
-174 DEFEASVDFG
+174 DEFEASIDFG
-184 MSSTRGGANSDNLEV
+184 MSSTSGGAGSNNVEAMINIPLSDRA
-199 MVNVPIND
+199 
-207 KGAVRFVGYR
+207 AVRFVGYS
-217 DKQGGW
+217 DNQGGW
-223 IDNAEGTFT
+223 IDNVSGSFT
-232 PNGEVIDRNNSA
+232 PSGEVIDRNNSA
-244 GFGPFFGDFPLTT
+244 GYGPFFSGFPLTT
-257 IQSTNN
+257 IQSASN
-263 ADLAKDNWNEAEY
+263 ADLAEDDWNEAKY

-284 YDLNDDW
+284 YDFNDEW
-291 SALVTHMSQEIDVE
+291 SGLLTHMSQEIDVE
-305 GSFLVDPSLGQDRSQ
+305 GSFLVDPSLGDEKSM
-320 KYVPERNVDEFDIT
+320 KFAPEHNLDEFDIT
-334 TWTLEGRIANLDVV
+334 TWTLEGRLANLDVV

-357 VDALIDYTHY
+357 VDAIIDYTHY

-385 GDKANARNTCF
+385 GDKANATNTCF

-401 YADESTN
+401 YADASTN

-414 FRISSD
+414 IRFSSD

-431 YMSDVDTTHIGEFQY
+431 YMSDVDTTHVGEFQY
-446 FSTNDAFS
+446 MSTNDAFS
-454 EHIINYF
+454 EHIVNYF
-461 TDENGDYVNWAPF
+461 GSGAPF
-474 SVGNTTI
+474 EVGNTTI

-489 EGPRSPLTTFYNDY
+489 VGPRSPLTTFYNDY
-503 TRTEEETAYF
+503 TRTEEETAFF
-513 GEVAFDLTDDLTV
+513 GEVALDLTDDLTI
-526 SLSARQYD
+526 SLSARRYD

-559 TPAGAGFGNAEVTAD
+559 TPAGAGFGNAEVTPD

-585 VTARLL
+585 VTSRLL
-591 TLGAYAASGDASII
+591 TLGAYAASGDDNII
-605 QDATSPN
+605 LNATSPN

-617 FRGGGDNDKTLLAIQ
+617 FRGGGSNAATLAAIQ
-632 EGRLDIS
+632 NGNLDIG
-639 DISTDGSTKEKDT
+639 DISADGSTEEEDT

-659 YNLSDDVM
+659 YNLSNDVM
-667 LYGIYSEGY
+667 VYGIYSEGY

-684 AGQLAANQCKEDD
+684 AGQLAANQSG
-697 PNYATCIQTNV
+697 V
-708 YHGYV
+708 YEGYV

-785 WAAGTNLL
+785 WAAGSNTL
-793 ISGAASFLDTELTR
+793 ISGAASFLDTEITR
-807 INPQLEG
+807 LNPQLQG

-824 LAPRFSGNL
+824 LAPRFSGNV
-833 RVRYDFEMP
+833 RVRYDYEVPSMAA
-842 GWYGMNGYVTGA
+842 NGYVTA
-854 ITHRGESAAGIVGS
+854 ALVHRGESVAGIVGS
-868 AAFMDDTAL
+868 AAFMDDTGV
-877 LAYGSRSGLDQQ
+877 LAYGASSGLGLQ
-889 NEGGTFGTVNDSEGA
+889 NEGGTFGTVNDRTGN
-904 LPANTRFVNEAAT
+904 LPANTRFVNESAT
-917 TLNLSAGFM
+917 MINLSAGLE
-926 KDSWLAEVYVRNLT
+926 KDNWLAEVYVRNLT
-940 SEAGTIVQTAGKFT
+940 SEEGAIVQTAGKFT
-954 PEATVNR
+954 PEATINR
-961 PRTIGMRI
+961 PRTLGLRL
-969 SYSF
+969 SYRF

>member
-1 MFLTKQFGK
+1 MFFTNKFGK
-10 RPLSLAVAAAVAPAL
+10 RPLSLAVAAAISPAL
-25 ASTALAQSPQLE
+25 ASTALAQNPQLE

-59 LSGDAMRSQNILTFD
+59 LSGDAMRSQNIMTFD

-122 FDEMP
+122 LDEMP

-135 DVYAADLDRI
+135 DVYAADLERI

-166 LITSKPNA
+166 LITNKPNQ
-174 DEFEASVDFG
+174 DEFEASIDFG
-184 MSSTRGGANSDNLEV
+184 MSSTSGGAGSNNVEAMINIPLSDRA
-199 MVNVPIND
+199 
-207 KGAVRFVGYR
+207 AVRFVGYS
-217 DKQGGW
+217 DNQGGW
-223 IDNAEGTFT
+223 IDNASGTFT
-232 PNGEVIDRNNSA
+232 PSGEVIDRNNSA
-244 GFGPFFGDFPLTT
+244 GYGPFFGDFPLTT
-257 IQSTNN
+257 IQSASN
-263 ADLAKDNWNEAEY
+263 ADLSEDDWNEAKY

-284 YDLNDDW
+284 YNFNDEW
-291 SALVTHMSQEIDVE
+291 SGLLTHMSQEIDVE
-305 GSFLVDPSLGQDRSQ
+305 GSFLVDPSLGDEKSQ
-320 KYVPERNVDEFDIT
+320 KFVPEHNLDEFDIT
-334 TWTLEGRIANLDVV
+334 TWTLEGRLANLDVV

-385 GDKANARNTCF
+385 GDKANAPNTCF

-401 YADESTN
+401 YADASTN

-414 FRISSD
+414 IRLSSD

-446 FSTNDAFS
+446 MSTNDAFS

-461 TDENGDYVNWAPF
+461 GSGAPF
-474 SVGNTTI
+474 EVGNTTI

-489 EGPRSPLTTFYNDY
+489 VGPRSPLTTFYNDY
-503 TRTEEETAYF
+503 TRTEEETAFF

-526 SLSARQYD
+526 SLSARRYD

-546 FGCRYGAPFTDRD
+546 FGCRYGAPFTDRE
-559 TPAGAGFGNAEVTAD
+559 TPAGAGFGNAEVTPD

-585 VTARLL
+585 VTSRLL
-591 TLGAYAASGDASII
+591 TLGAYAASGDNNII
-605 QDATSPN
+605 LNATSPN

-617 FRGGGDNDKTLLAIQ
+617 FRGGGSNAATLAAIQ
-632 EGRLDIS
+632 NGNLDIS
-639 DISTDGSTKEKDT
+639 DISADGSTEEEDT

-667 LYGIYSEGY
+667 VYGIYSEGY

-684 AGQLAANQCKEDD
+684 AGQLAANQSG
-697 PNYATCIQTNV
+697 V
-708 YHGYV
+708 YEGYV

-785 WAAGTNLL
+785 WAAGNNLL
-793 ISGAASFLDTELTR
+793 ISGAASFLDTEITR
-807 INPQLEG
+807 LNPQLQG

-824 LAPRFSGNL
+824 LAPRFSGNI
-833 RVRYDFEMP
+833 RVRYDYEVPSMAA
-842 GWYGMNGYVTGA
+842 NGYVTA
-854 ITHRGESAAGIVGS
+854 ALVHRGESVAGIVGS
-868 AAFMDDTAL
+868 AAFMDDTGV
-877 LAYGSRSGLDQQ
+877 LAYGASSGLGLQ
-889 NEGGTFGTVNDSEGA
+889 NEGGTFGTVNDRTGN
-904 LPANTRFVNEAAT
+904 LPANTRFVNESAT
-917 TLNLSAGFM
+917 MINLSAGLE
-926 KDSWLAEVYVRNLT
+926 KDNWLAEVYVRNLT
-940 SEAGTIVQTAGKFT
+940 SEEGAIVQTAGKFT

-961 PRTIGMRI
+961 PRTLGLRL
-969 SYSF
+969 SYRF

>member
-1 MFLTKQFGK
+1 MFLTNKFGK
-10 RPLSLAVAAAVAPAL
+10 RPLSLAVAAAIAPAL
-25 ASTALAQSPQLE
+25 ASTALAQNLQLE

-59 LSGDAMRSQNILTFD
+59 LSGDAMRSQNIMTFD

-122 FDEMP
+122 LDEMP

-135 DVYAADLDRI
+135 DVYAADLERI

-166 LITSKPNA
+166 LITNKPNQ
-174 DEFEASVDFG
+174 DEFEASIDFG
-184 MSSTRGGANSDNLEV
+184 MSSTSGGAGSNNVEAMINIPLSDRA
-199 MVNVPIND
+199 
-207 KGAVRFVGYR
+207 AVRFVGYS
-217 DKQGGW
+217 DNQGGW
-223 IDNAEGTFT
+223 IDNVSGSFT
-232 PNGEVIDRNNSA
+232 PSGEVIDRNNSA
-244 GFGPFFGDFPLTT
+244 GYGPFFSGFPLTT
-257 IQSTNN
+257 IQSASN
-263 ADLAKDNWNEAEY
+263 ADLAEDDWNAAKY

-284 YDLNDDW
+284 YDFNDEW
-291 SALVTHMSQEIDVE
+291 SGLLTHMSQEIDVE
-305 GSFLVDPSLGQDRSQ
+305 GSFLVDPSLGDEKSM
-320 KYVPERNVDEFDIT
+320 KFAPEHNLDEFDIT
-334 TWTLEGRIANLDVV
+334 TWTLEGRLANLDVV

-357 VDALIDYTHY
+357 VDAIIDYTHY

-385 GDKANARNTCF
+385 GDKANATNTCF

-401 YADESTN
+401 YADASTN

-414 FRISSD
+414 IRFSSD

-431 YMSDVDTTHIGEFQY
+431 YMSDVATTHIGEFQY
-446 FSTNDAFS
+446 MSTNDAFS
-454 EHIINYF
+454 EHIVNYF
-461 TDENGDYVNWAPF
+461 GSGAPF
-474 SVGNTTI
+474 EVGNTTI

-489 EGPRSPLTTFYNDY
+489 VGPRSPLTTFYNDY
-503 TRTEEETAYF
+503 TRTEEETAFF
-513 GEVAFDLTDDLTV
+513 GEVALDLTDDLTI
-526 SLSARQYD
+526 SLSARRYD

-559 TPAGAGFGNAEVTAD
+559 TPAGAGFGNAEVTPD

-585 VTARLL
+585 VTSRLL
-591 TLGAYAASGDASII
+591 TLGAYAASGDDNII
-605 QDATSPN
+605 LNATSPN

-617 FRGGGDNDKTLLAIQ
+617 FRGGGSNAATLAAIQ
-632 EGRLDIS
+632 NGNLDIG
-639 DISTDGSTKEKDT
+639 DISADGSTEEEDT

-667 LYGIYSEGY
+667 VYGIYSEGY

-684 AGQLAANQCKEDD
+684 AGQLAANQSG
-697 PNYATCIQTNV
+697 V
-708 YHGYV
+708 YEGYV

-785 WAAGTNLL
+785 WAAGSNLL
-793 ISGAASFLDTELTR
+793 ISGAASFLDTEITR
-807 INPQLEG
+807 LNPQLQG

-824 LAPRFSGNL
+824 LAPRFSGNV
-833 RVRYDFEMP
+833 RVRYDYEVPSMAA
-842 GWYGMNGYVTGA
+842 NGYVTA
-854 ITHRGESAAGIVGS
+854 ALVHRGESVAGIVGS
-868 AAFMDDTAL
+868 AAFMDDTGV
-877 LAYGSRSGLDQQ
+877 LAYGASSGLGLQ
-889 NEGGTFGTVNDSEGA
+889 NEGGTFGTVNDRTGN
-904 LPANTRFVNEAAT
+904 LPANTRFVNESAT
-917 TLNLSAGFM
+917 MINLSAGLE
-926 KDSWLAEVYVRNLT
+926 KDNWLAEVYVRNLT
-940 SEAGTIVQTAGKFT
+940 SEEGAIVQTAGKFT

-961 PRTIGMRI
+961 PRTLGLRL
-969 SYSF
+969 SYRF

>member
-1 MFLTKQFGK
+1 MFLTNKFGK
-10 RPLSLAVAAAVAPAL
+10 RPLSLAVAAAIAPAL
-25 ASTALAQSPQLE
+25 ASTALAQNLQLE

-59 LSGDAMRSQNILTFD
+59 LSGDAMRSQNIMTFD

-122 FDEMP
+122 LDEMP

-135 DVYAADLDRI
+135 DVYAADLERI

-166 LITSKPNA
+166 LITNKPNQ
-174 DEFEASVDFG
+174 DEFEASIDFG
-184 MSSTRGGANSDNLEV
+184 MSSTSGGAGSNNVEAMINIPLSDRA
-199 MVNVPIND
+199 
-207 KGAVRFVGYR
+207 AVRFVGYS
-217 DKQGGW
+217 DNQGGW
-223 IDNAEGTFT
+223 IDNVSGSFT
-232 PNGEVIDRNNSA
+232 PSGEVIDRNNSA
-244 GFGPFFGDFPLTT
+244 GYGPFFSGFPLTT
-257 IQSTNN
+257 IQSASN
-263 ADLAKDNWNEAEY
+263 ADLAEDDWNEAKY

-284 YDLNDDW
+284 YDFNDEW
-291 SALVTHMSQEIDVE
+291 SGLLTHMSQEIDVE
-305 GSFLVDPSLGQDRSQ
+305 GSFLVDPSLGDEKSM
-320 KYVPERNVDEFDIT
+320 KFAPEHNLDEFDIT
-334 TWTLEGRIANLDVV
+334 TWTLEGRLANLDMV

-357 VDALIDYTHY
+357 VDAIIDYTHY

-385 GDKANARNTCF
+385 GDKANATNTCF

-401 YADESTN
+401 YADASTN

-414 FRISSD
+414 IRFSSD

-431 YMSDVDTTHIGEFQY
+431 YMSDVDTTHVGEFQY
-446 FSTNDAFS
+446 MSTNDAFS
-454 EHIINYF
+454 EHIVNYF
-461 TDENGDYVNWAPF
+461 GSGAPF
-474 SVGNTTI
+474 EVGNTTI

-489 EGPRSPLTTFYNDY
+489 VGPRSPLTTFYNDY
-503 TRTEEETAYF
+503 TRTEEETAFF
-513 GEVAFDLTDDLTV
+513 GEVALDLTDDLTI
-526 SLSARQYD
+526 SLSARRYD

-559 TPAGAGFGNAEVTAD
+559 TPAGAGFGNAEVTPD

-585 VTARLL
+585 VTSRLL
-591 TLGAYAASGDASII
+591 TLGAYAASGDDNII
-605 QDATSPN
+605 LNATSPN

-617 FRGGGDNDKTLLAIQ
+617 FRGGGSNAATLAAIQ
-632 EGRLDIS
+632 NGNLDIS
-639 DISTDGSTKEKDT
+639 DISADGSTEEEDT

-667 LYGIYSEGY
+667 VYGIYSEGY

-684 AGQLAANQCKEDD
+684 AGQLAANQSG
-697 PNYATCIQTNV
+697 V
-708 YHGYV
+708 YEGYV

-785 WAAGTNLL
+785 WAAGSNLL
-793 ISGAASFLDTELTR
+793 ISGAASFLDTEITR
-807 INPQLEG
+807 LNPQLQG

-824 LAPRFSGNL
+824 LAPRFSGNV
-833 RVRYDFEMP
+833 RVRYDYEVPSMAA
-842 GWYGMNGYVTGA
+842 NGYVTA
-854 ITHRGESAAGIVGS
+854 ALVHRGESVAGIVGS
-868 AAFMDDTAL
+868 AAFMDDTGV
-877 LAYGSRSGLDQQ
+877 LAYGASSGLGLQ
-889 NEGGTFGTVNDSEGA
+889 NEGGTFGTVNDRTGN
-904 LPANTRFVNEAAT
+904 LPANTRFVNESAT
-917 TLNLSAGFM
+917 MINLSAGLE
-926 KDSWLAEVYVRNLT
+926 KDNWLAEVYVRNLT
-940 SEAGTIVQTAGKFT
+940 SEEGAIVQTAGKFT

-961 PRTIGMRI
+961 PRTLGLRL
-969 SYSF
+969 SYRF

>member
-1 MFLTKQFGK
+1 MFLTNKFGK
-10 RPLSLAVAAAVAPAL
+10 RPLSLAVAAAIAPAL
-25 ASTALAQSPQLE
+25 ASTALAQNPQLE

-46 AENLQDVPISVNA
+46 AENLQDVPVSVNA
-59 LSGDAMRSQNILTFD
+59 LTGDAMRSQNIMTFD

-122 FDEMP
+122 LDEMP

-135 DVYAADLDRI
+135 DVYAADLERI

-166 LITSKPNA
+166 LITNKPNQ
-174 DEFEASVDFG
+174 DEFEASIDFG
-184 MSSTRGGANSDNLEV
+184 MSSTSGGADSNNVEAMINIPLSDRA
-199 MVNVPIND
+199 
-207 KGAVRFVGYR
+207 AVRFVGYS
-217 DKQGGW
+217 DNQGGW
-223 IDNAEGTFT
+223 IDNVAGTFT
-232 PNGEVIDRNNSA
+232 PNAEVIDRNNSA
-244 GFGPFFGDFPLTT
+244 GFGPFFRDFPQTT
-257 IQSTNN
+257 VQSASN
-263 ADLAKDNWNEAEY
+263 ADIAGADQNEAKY
-276 NGFRVAAS
+276 NGFRVAGS
-284 YDLNDDW
+284 YDINDEW
-291 SALVTHMSQEIDVE
+291 SMLVTHLSQEIDVD
-305 GSFLVDPSLGQDRSQ
+305 GSFLIDPSLGDEKAQ
-320 KYVPERNVDEFDIT
+320 KFVPEHNIDEFDIT
-334 TWTLEGRIANLDVV
+334 AWTLEGRVANLDVV
-348 YTGGYIDRE
+348 YSGGYIDRE
-357 VDALIDYTHY
+357 VDSLIDYTHY

-385 GDKANARNTCF
+385 GDKANAPNNCY

-414 FRISSD
+414 IRVSSD

-446 FSTNDAFS
+446 LSTNDAFS
-454 EHIINYF
+454 EHIVNYF
-461 TDENGDYVNWAPF
+461 GSGAPF
-474 SVGNTTI
+474 EVGNATI

-489 EGPRSPLTTFYNDY
+489 VGPRSPLTTFYNDY
-503 TRTEEETAYF
+503 TRTEEETAFF
-513 GEVAFDLTDDLTV
+513 GEVSFDLTDDLTV
-526 SLSARQYD
+526 ALSARRYD

-546 FGCRYGAPFTDRD
+546 FGCRYGAPFTDRE

-585 VTARLL
+585 VTARML
-591 TLGAYAASGDASII
+591 TLGAYGASGDDNII
-605 QDATSPN
+605 LNATSPN

-617 FRGGGDNDKTLLAIQ
+617 FRGGGSNAATLAAIQ
-632 EGRLDIS
+632 NGNLDIS
-639 DISTDGSTKEKDT
+639 AISPDGSTEEEDT

-667 LYGIYSEGY
+667 VYGIYSEGY

-684 AGQLAANQCKEDD
+684 AGQLAANQSG
-697 PNYATCIQTNV
+697 V
-708 YHGYV
+708 YDGYV

-773 DAESNGIDVDFQ
+773 DAESNGVDVDFQ
-785 WAAGTNLL
+785 WAAGNNLL
-793 ISGAASFLDTELTR
+793 ISGAASFLDTEITR
-807 INPQLEG
+807 LNPQLQG

-824 LAPRFSGNL
+824 LAPRFSGNI
-833 RVRYDFEMP
+833 RVRYDYEVSSM
-842 GWYGMNGYVTGA
+842 GANGYVTA
-854 ITHRGESAAGIVGS
+854 ALVHRGESVAGIVGS
-868 AAFMDDTAL
+868 AAFMDDTAV
-877 LAYGSRSGLDQQ
+877 LAYGSASGLGLQ
-889 NEGGTFGTVNDSEGA
+889 NEGGTFGTVNDRTGN
-904 LPANTRFVNEAAT
+904 LPASTRFVNESAT
-917 TLNLSAGFM
+917 MINLSAGLE
-926 KDSWLAEVYVRNLT
+926 KDNWLAEVYVRNLT
-940 SEAGTIVQTAGKFT
+940 SEEGAIVQTAGKFT

-961 PRTIGMRI
+961 PRTLGLRL
-969 SYSF
+969 SYRF

>member
-1 MFLTKQFGK
+1 MSHPHRFHRT
-10 RPLSLAVAAAVAPAL
+10 PLAAALGVALLPL
-25 ASTALAQSPQLE
+25 VASPVQAQLE

-46 AENLQDVPISVNA
+46 TESLQDVPISVSA
-59 LSGDAMRSQNILTFD
+59 LGGEALKDLGVQTFD
-74 DYVEF
+74 EYVEF

-84 SAGIGPGQKE
+84 SAGIGPGQRE

-135 DVYAADLDRI
+135 DVYAADLERI

-166 LITSKPNA
+166 LITNKPQL
-174 DEFEASVDFG
+174 DEFSAGIDVG
-184 MSSTRGGANSDNLEV
+184 MSTTHGGADSNKVEAMINIPLSDRAA
-199 MVNVPIND
+199 I
-207 KGAVRFVGYR
+207 RFVGFA

-223 IDNAEGTFT
+223 IDNLPGTFT
-232 PNGEVIDRNNSA
+232 PSGEVIDRNNSA
-244 GFGPFFGDFPLTT
+244 GYGPFFNQFPLTT
-257 IQSTNN
+257 IQSTSNTDI
-263 ADLAKDNWNEAEY
+263 ARDNWNEAKY
-276 NGFRVAAS
+276 NGYRLGLR
-284 YDLNDDW
+284 YDFTDNW
-291 SALVTHMSQEIDVE
+291 SGVIQHMSQEIDVE
-305 GSFLVDPSLGQDRSQ
+305 GSFLIDPSLGDESSQ
-320 KYVPERNVDEFDIT
+320 KFVPEHNVDDFDIT

-401 YADESTN
+401 YADQSTN

-420 PDNRLRWMAGV
+420 PDNRFRWMAGV
-431 YMSDVDTTHIGEFQY
+431 YYSDVETTHIGEFQY
-446 FSTNDAFS
+446 LSTNDAFS
-454 EHIINYF
+454 EHIVNYF
-461 TDENGDYVNWAPF
+461 GSGAPF
-474 SVGNTTI
+474 EVGNTTI
-481 PNTAGTNT
+481 PGTPGTNT
-489 EGPRSPLTTFYNDY
+489 DGPRSALTTFYNDF
-503 TRTEEETAYF
+503 TRTEEELAFF
-513 GEVAFDLTDDLTV
+513 GELAFDLTDSLTV
-526 SLSARQYD
+526 AVSARRYD
-534 LKSQLQ
+534 LDTQLQ

-559 TPAGAGFGNAEVTAD
+559 TPAGAGFGNALVTDD

-585 VTARLL
+585 VSARLL
-591 TLGAYAASGDASII
+591 TLGQYAASGDDSII
-605 QDATSPN
+605 LSATSPN

-617 FRGGGDNDKTLLAIQ
+617 FRGGGSNAATLAAIQ
-632 EGRLDIS
+632 AGRLDIS
-639 DISTDGSTKEKDT
+639 AIESDGSTNEEDT
-652 IVRLSLN
+652 IVRFSAN
-659 YNLSDDVM
+659 WNMTDDIM
-667 LYGIYSEGY
+667 FYGIYSEGY

-684 AGQLAANQCKEDD
+684 AGQLAANQSG
-697 PNYATCIQTNV
+697 V
-708 YHGYV
+708 YEGYV

-718 VTDTLENIEFGMKGE
+718 VTDELENIEFGMKGE
-733 FLDRTLRLNASFYM
+733 FLDRTLRINASIYWA
-747 TEITDLQVSRF
+747 EITDLQVSRF

-773 DAESNGIDVDFQ
+773 DADSNGIDVDFQ
-785 WAAGTNLL
+785 WAPTDNLT
-793 ISGAASFLDTELTR
+793 ISGAASFLDTEITR
-807 INPQLEG
+807 LNPQLQG

-824 LAPRFSGNL
+824 LAPDFSGNL
-833 RVRYDFEMP
+833 RARYDFELP
-842 GWYGMNGYVTGA
+842 GMGANAYVTGSV
-854 ITHRGESAAGIVGS
+854 TYRGTSLAGIVGS

-877 LAYGSRSGLDQQ
+877 LAYGSTSGLGLEE
-889 NEGGTFGTVNDSEGA
+889 EGGNFGTVADSSGA
-904 LPANTRFVNEAAT
+904 LPANTRFVNESAT
-917 TLNLSAGFM
+917 VLSASAGIM
-926 KDSWLAEVYVRNLT
+926 KESWLAELYVKNIT
-940 SEAGTIVQTAGKFT
+940 SQEGAIVQTAGKFT

-961 PRTIGMRI
+961 PRTIGVRL
-969 SYSF
+969 SYRF

>member
-1 MFLTKQFGK
+1 MFFTNKFGK
-10 RPLSLAVAAAVAPAL
+10 RPLSLAVAAAISPAL
-25 ASTALAQSPQLE
+25 ASTALAQNPQLE

-59 LSGDAMRSQNILTFD
+59 LSGDAMRSQNIMTFD

-122 FDEMP
+122 LDEMP

-135 DVYAADLDRI
+135 DVYAADLERI

-166 LITSKPNA
+166 LITNKPNQ
-174 DEFEASVDFG
+174 DEFEASIDFG
-184 MSSTRGGANSDNLEV
+184 MSSTSGGAGSNNVEAMINIPLSDRA
-199 MVNVPIND
+199 
-207 KGAVRFVGYR
+207 AVRFVGYS
-217 DKQGGW
+217 DNQGGW
-223 IDNAEGTFT
+223 IDNASGTFT
-232 PNGEVIDRNNSA
+232 PSGEVIDRNNSA
-244 GFGPFFGDFPLTT
+244 GYGPFFGDFPLTT
-257 IQSTNN
+257 IQSASN
-263 ADLAKDNWNEAEY
+263 ADLAEDDWNEAKY

-284 YDLNDDW
+284 YDFNDEW
-291 SALVTHMSQEIDVE
+291 SGLLTHMSQEIDVE
-305 GSFLVDPSLGQDRSQ
+305 GSFLVDPSLGDEKSQ
-320 KYVPERNVDEFDIT
+320 KFVPEHNLDEFDIT
-334 TWTLEGRIANLDVV
+334 TWTLEGRLANLDVV

-385 GDKANARNTCF
+385 GDKANAPNTCF

-401 YADESTN
+401 YADASTN

-414 FRISSD
+414 IRLSSD

-446 FSTNDAFS
+446 MSTNDAFS

-461 TDENGDYVNWAPF
+461 GSGAPF
-474 SVGNTTI
+474 EVGNTTI

-489 EGPRSPLTTFYNDY
+489 VGPRSPLTTFYNDY
-503 TRTEEETAYF
+503 TRTEEETAFF

-526 SLSARQYD
+526 SLSARRYD

-546 FGCRYGAPFTDRD
+546 FGCRYGAPFTDRE
-559 TPAGAGFGNAEVTAD
+559 TPAGAGFGNAEVTPD

-585 VTARLL
+585 VTSRLL
-591 TLGAYAASGDASII
+591 TLGAYAASGDNNII
-605 QDATSPN
+605 LNATSPN

-617 FRGGGDNDKTLLAIQ
+617 FRGGGSNAATLAAIQ
-632 EGRLDIS
+632 NGNLDIS
-639 DISTDGSTKEKDT
+639 DISADGSTEEEDT

-659 YNLSDDVM
+659 YNLSDEVM
-667 LYGIYSEGY
+667 VYGIYSEGY

-684 AGQLAANQCKEDD
+684 AGQLAANQSG
-697 PNYATCIQTNV
+697 V
-708 YHGYV
+708 YEGYV

-785 WAAGTNLL
+785 WAAGNNLL
-793 ISGAASFLDTELTR
+793 ISGAASFLDTEITR
-807 INPQLEG
+807 LNPQLQG

-824 LAPRFSGNL
+824 LAPRFSGNI
-833 RVRYDFEMP
+833 RVRYDYEVPSMAA
-842 GWYGMNGYVTGA
+842 NGYVTA
-854 ITHRGESAAGIVGS
+854 ALVHRGESVAGIVGS
-868 AAFMDDTAL
+868 AAFMDDTGV
-877 LAYGSRSGLDQQ
+877 LAYGASSGLGLQ
-889 NEGGTFGTVNDSEGA
+889 NEGGTFGTVNDRTGN
-904 LPANTRFVNEAAT
+904 LPANTRFVNESAT
-917 TLNLSAGFM
+917 MINLSAGLE
-926 KDSWLAEVYVRNLT
+926 KDNWLAEVYVRNLT
-940 SEAGTIVQTAGKFT
+940 SEEGAIVQTAGKFT

-961 PRTIGMRI
+961 PRTLGLRL
-969 SYSF
+969 SYRF